1 MNQYFTAAVNHSW
14 IHCKASS
21 LGDWFISKLNGIPR
35 CTWASHLQPQT
46 TGGDTDS
53 RLTGCL
59 LSTTALTKLH
69 HRWRPGPS
77 HQRVT
82 WFNQDQKILRQI
94 NRVLLCGSLLILA
107 PLHDTVSVLSAFT
120 WGEVGVPVYSGRP
133 CVVHVGHSNNNKNQW
148 SASGEKKKKS
158 FQVTVWTTTQ
168 EEGDEPFA
176 SRRGRRRRRERASPA
191 LPPPPSPSPSPSPS
205 PHPEQKQQHLRPAE
219 ADSLKLVWHHHH
231 HRRHHHH
238 HHHSAAAALNL
249 LPVKPPLHHHHLTLN
264 FSHESKTNKK
274 FNTKKLF

>member
-107 PLHDTVSVLSAFT
+107 PLHDKVSVLSAFT

-148 SASGEKKKKS
+148 SASGEKKKKKFSSYCVDNNTGRRWWAICFQTGEEEEAWKSVSRPSPTS
-158 FQVTVWTTTQ
+158 FSLSLSITTPRT
-168 EEGDEPFA
+168 ETTA
-176 SRRGRRRRRERASPA
+176 SPPCRGRQPQTG
-191 LPPPPSPSPSPSPS
+191 LTPSPSSPSSSSSSSLSCCCSKSSPCQTSSPPS
-205 PHPEQKQQHLRPAE
+205 SSNP
-219 ADSLKLVWHHHH
+219 
-231 HRRHHHH
+231 
-238 HHHSAAAALNL
+238 
-249 LPVKPPLHHHHLTLN
+249 
-264 FSHESKTNKK
+264 
-274 FNTKKLF
+274 

>member
-148 SASGEKKKKS
+148 SASGEKKKKVFKLLCGQQHRKKVMS
-158 FQVTVWTTTQ
+158 HLLPDGGGGGGVK
-168 EEGDEPFA
+168 
-176 SRRGRRRRRERASPA
+176 ER
-191 LPPPPSPSPSPSPS
+191 LPPF
-205 PHPEQKQQHLRPAE
+205 PHL
-219 ADSLKLVWHHHH
+219 
-231 HRRHHHH
+231 
-238 HHHSAAAALNL
+238 L
-249 LPVKPPLHHHHLTLN
+249 LPLPLHHHTQNRNNSISALPRQTASNWFDTITIIAVVIIIIIIITQL
-264 FSHESKTNKK
+264 
-274 FNTKKLF
+274 LLL

>member
-82 WFNQDQKILRQI
+82 WFNQDQKIVRQI
-94 NRVLLCGSLLILA
+94 NRVLLCGSAHSRTITRQFRFRRPSPEVKSGFLFTQA
-107 PLHDTVSVLSAFT
+107 DHVSSMWDIQIITRTSDQL
-120 WGEVGVPVYSGRP
+120 
-133 CVVHVGHSNNNKNQW
+133 Q
-148 SASGEKKKKS
+148 EKKKKKFSSYCVDNNTGRRWWAICFQTGEEEEAWKSVSRPSPTS
-158 FQVTVWTTTQ
+158 FSLSLSITTPRT
-168 EEGDEPFA
+168 ETTA
-176 SRRGRRRRRERASPA
+176 SPPCRGRQPQTG
-191 LPPPPSPSPSPSPS
+191 LTPSPSSPSSSSSSSSLSCCCCCCCSKSSPCQTSSPPS
-205 PHPEQKQQHLRPAE
+205 SSNP
-219 ADSLKLVWHHHH
+219 
-231 HRRHHHH
+231 
-238 HHHSAAAALNL
+238 
-249 LPVKPPLHHHHLTLN
+249 
-264 FSHESKTNKK
+264 
-274 FNTKKLF
+274 